1 MIEDHLLLGYIASE
15 ETYEDRTVII
25 EEGSKGEWIFV
36 VLEGRVKVKKK
47 TEKGKVTLDTLKE
60 GDIFGEMV
68 LLEQRKG
75 VRTASVV
82 ADGRVRVGVLDT
94 QRVVRDYESLSPQ
107 LKDLIRTLIVRLKET
122 TARVSAMAAGAD

>member
-25 EEGSKGEWIFV
+25 EEGSKGEWICV

-60 GDIFGEMV
+60 GDIFKLNFSHLKRFSG
-68 LLEQRKG
+68 G
-75 VRTASVV
+75 VN
-82 ADGRVRVGVLDT
+82 GCF
-94 QRVVRDYESLSPQ
+94 
-107 LKDLIRTLIVRLKET
+107 
-122 TARVSAMAAGAD
+122 